1 MSEKLF
7 EIAFSGKIVDGA
19 DLDSVKQKIATLFKA
34 DEARLNQL
42 FSGRRVVVKRQAD
55 EITAIKFRG
64 AFQKAGAIC
73 ELVELSGAAT
83 TRQAPATPAA
93 ATDSRTAPVASSTGS
108 AYVSKY
114 AESDQVPQA
123 LLTEPLGIKGE
134 DIQDLGAD
142 VAPVGSPM
150 QHQIKDVPEPVIDT
164 SGLDVAPVGSDLT
177 TKKGDRPPPLPDTS
191 GLSMAD

>member
-19 DLDSVKQKIATLFKA
+19 DLDSVKQKIASLFKA

-73 ELVELSGAAT
+73 ELVELTDAAT
-83 TRQAPATPAA
+83 ARQAPVAPGSAA
-93 ATDSRTAPVASSTGS
+93 DSRVAPAQSSGS

-114 AESDQVPQA
+114 AESDLVPEA

-142 VAPVGSPM
+142 VAPVGSPI
-150 QHQIKDVPEPVIDT
+150 QHQIKEVPEPVIDT
-164 SGLDVAPVGSDLT
+164 SGFDVAPVGSVLT
-177 TKKGDRPPPLPDTS
+177 TKKGDTPPPPPDTS